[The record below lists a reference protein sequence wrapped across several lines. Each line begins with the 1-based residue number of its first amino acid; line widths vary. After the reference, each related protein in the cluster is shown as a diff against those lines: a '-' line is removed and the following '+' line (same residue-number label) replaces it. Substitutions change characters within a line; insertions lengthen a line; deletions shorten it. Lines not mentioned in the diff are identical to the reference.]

1 MIKKFFITM
10 FFGCVFFMTACDKN
24 NGDGPNPPASDDD
37 ITDITFN
44 MTEDTVTSPI
54 EGGDL
59 SLGYSLSSRPEE
71 GQFVVT
77 MLSGESWVSYVADNP
92 ESNSLTVNVE
102 SNDGEPREGI
112 LAIRFDYNGGSLL
125 DSVTISQEGKDY
137 DVFIDAKDLD
147 GEYYTGEKDYYI
159 WVSTLG
165 MWETGSEGL
174 NIDLYAEGEPEVE
187 DYLWNGTPYKRV
199 ISIPEGTYTFD
210 PSSHAPGTFSNRS
223 FYGVASGYY
232 YIPQYYITE
241 GTVEVKHLEGG
252 VTQFDARVLCTD
264 GKWYRLSYTGDFTGL
279 AYVNE

>member
-1 MIKKFFITM
+1 M
-10 FFGCVFFMTACDKN
+10 FFGCVIFMTACDKN
-24 NGDGPNPPASDDD
+24 NGDGPNPPAPDD
-37 ITDITFN
+37 DITFN

-102 SNDGEPREGI
+102 RNDGEPREGI

-125 DSVTISQEGKDY
+125 DSVTISQDGRDY
-137 DVFIDAKDLD
+137 DVFIEAKDLD
-147 GEYYTGEKDYYI
+147 GEYYTGDKDYYI

-165 MWETGSEGL
+165 MWEDGSEGL

-187 DYLWNGTPYKRV
+187 DYLWNGQPYKRV

-232 YIPQYYITE
+232 YIPQYYVTE
-241 GTVEVKHLEGG
+241 GTVWVKHLEGG

>member
-174 NIDLYAEGEPEVE
+174 NIDLFAEGEPEVE
-187 DYLWNGTPYKRV
+187 DYLWNGQPYKRV

-232 YIPQYYITE
+232 YIPQYYVTE
-241 GTVEVKHLEGG
+241 GTVWVKHLEGG

>member
-1 MIKKFFITM
+1 M
-10 FFGCVFFMTACDKN
+10 FFGCVIFMTACDKN

-174 NIDLYAEGEPEVE
+174 NIDLFAEGEPELE

-232 YIPQYYITE
+232 YIPQYYVTE
-241 GTVEVKHLEGG
+241 GTVWVKHLEGG

>member
-1 MIKKFFITM
+1 MIKKFLIPCFLGC
-10 FFGCVFFMTACDKN
+10 FFFVAACDKN
-24 NGDGPNPPASDDD
+24 NGSDPNPPVPDE
-37 ITDITFN
+37 ITFN
-44 MTEDTVTSPI
+44 MTKDSVSAPLD
-54 EGGDL
+54 GGDL
-59 SLGYSLSSRPEE
+59 SLGYFLSSRPEE

-77 MLSGESWVSYVADNP
+77 MLSGESWVSYVADDP
-92 ESNSLTVNVE
+92 ESNTITVNVE
-102 SNDGEPREGI
+102 RNDGEPREGI

-125 DSVTISQEGKDY
+125 DSVTISQDGRDY
-137 DVFIDAKDLD
+137 DVFIEAKDLD
-147 GEYYTGEKDYYI
+147 GEYYTGDKDYYI

-165 MWETGSEGL
+165 MWEDGSEGL
-174 NIDLYAEGEPEVE
+174 NIDLFAEGEPELE

-232 YIPQYYITE
+232 YIPQYYVTE
-241 GTVEVKHLEGG
+241 GTVWVKHLEGG

>member
-10 FFGCVFFMTACDKN
+10 FFGCVIFMTACDKN

-37 ITDITFN
+37 ITDVTFN

-125 DSVTISQEGKDY
+125 DSVTISQEGRDY
-137 DVFIDAKDLD
+137 DVFIEAKDLD

-165 MWETGSEGL
+165 MWEDGSEGL
-174 NIDLYAEGEPEVE
+174 NIDLFAEGEPEVE
-187 DYLWNGTPYKRV
+187 DYLWNGQPYKRV

-241 GTVEVKHLEGG
+241 GTVWVKHLEGG

>member
-1 MIKKFFITM
+1 M
-10 FFGCVFFMTACDKN
+10 FFGCVIFMTACDKN
-24 NGDGPNPPASDDD
+24 NGDDPNPPAPDDG
-37 ITDITFN
+37 ITFN

-112 LAIRFDYNGGSLL
+112 LSIRFDYNGGSLL

-165 MWETGSEGL
+165 MWEDGSEGL
-174 NIDLYAEGEPEVE
+174 NIDLFAEGEPEVE
-187 DYLWNGTPYKRV
+187 DYLWNGQPYKRV

>member
-165 MWETGSEGL
+165 MWEDGSEGL
-174 NIDLYAEGEPEVE
+174 NIDLFAEGEPEVE
-187 DYLWNGTPYKRV
+187 DYLWNGQPYKRV

-232 YIPQYYITE
+232 YIPQYYVTE
-241 GTVEVKHLEGG
+241 GTVWVKHLEGG

>member
-1 MIKKFFITM
+1 M
-10 FFGCVFFMTACDKN
+10 FFGCVIFMTACDKN
-24 NGDGPNPPASDDD
+24 NGDDPNPPAPDDG
-37 ITDITFN
+37 ITFN

-165 MWETGSEGL
+165 MWEDGSEGL
-174 NIDLYAEGEPEVE
+174 NIDLFAEGEPEVE
-187 DYLWNGTPYKRV
+187 DYLWNGQPYKRV

-241 GTVEVKHLEGG
+241 GTVWVKHLEGG

>member
-1 MIKKFFITM
+1 M
-10 FFGCVFFMTACDKN
+10 FFGCVIFMTACDKN
-24 NGDGPNPPASDDD
+24 NGDGPNPPASDD
-37 ITDITFN
+37 DITFN

-125 DSVTISQEGKDY
+125 DSVTISQDGRDY
-137 DVFIDAKDLD
+137 DVFIEAKDLD

-165 MWETGSEGL
+165 MWEDGSEGL
-174 NIDLYAEGEPEVE
+174 NIDLFAEGEPEVE
-187 DYLWNGTPYKRV
+187 DYLWNGQPYKRV

-232 YIPQYYITE
+232 YIPQYYVTVPSSMRVFCVRMASGTAFHIRATLQASPMLMSKRIT
-241 GTVEVKHLEGG
+241 
-252 VTQFDARVLCTD
+252 
-264 GKWYRLSYTGDFTGL
+264 
-279 AYVNE
+279 N

>member
-1 MIKKFFITM
+1 M
-10 FFGCVFFMTACDKN
+10 FFGCVIFMTACDKN

-125 DSVTISQEGKDY
+125 DSVTIS
-137 DVFIDAKDLD
+137 
-147 GEYYTGEKDYYI
+147 
-159 WVSTLG
+159 
-165 MWETGSEGL
+165 GSEGL
-174 NIDLYAEGEPEVE
+174 NIDLFAEGEPELE

-232 YIPQYYITE
+232 YIPQYYVTE
-241 GTVEVKHLEGG
+241 GTVWVKHLEGG

>member
-1 MIKKFFITM
+1 M
-10 FFGCVFFMTACDKN
+10 FFGCVIFMTACDKN

-174 NIDLYAEGEPEVE
+174 NIDLYAEGEPELE

-241 GTVEVKHLEGG
+241 GTVWVKHLEGG

>member
-1 MIKKFFITM
+1 M
-10 FFGCVFFMTACDKN
+10 FFGCVIFMTACDKN
-24 NGDGPNPPASDDD
+24 NGDGPNPPAPDD
-37 ITDITFN
+37 DITFN

-137 DVFIDAKDLD
+137 DVFIEAKDLD
-147 GEYYTGEKDYYI
+147 GEYYTGDKDYYI

-165 MWETGSEGL
+165 MWEDGSEGL
-174 NIDLYAEGEPEVE
+174 NIDLFAEGEPELE

>member
-1 MIKKFFITM
+1 M
-10 FFGCVFFMTACDKN
+10 FFGCVIFMTACDKN

-44 MTEDTVTSPI
+44 MTEHTVTSPI

-147 GEYYTGEKDYYI
+147 GEYYTGDKDYYI

-165 MWETGSEGL
+165 MWEDGSEGL
-174 NIDLYAEGEPEVE
+174 NIDLFAEGEPELE

-232 YIPQYYITE
+232 YIPQYYVTE
-241 GTVEVKHLEGG
+241 GTVWVKHLEGG

>member
-1 MIKKFFITM
+1 M
-10 FFGCVFFMTACDKN
+10 FFGCVIFMTACDKN

-174 NIDLYAEGEPEVE
+174 NIDLFAEGEPELE
-187 DYLWNGTPYKRV
+187 DYHILQPFFLRSGFRLLLH
-199 ISIPEGTYTFD
+199 
-210 PSSHAPGTFSNRS
+210 PS
-223 FYGVASGYY
+223 
-232 YIPQYYITE
+232 
-241 GTVEVKHLEGG
+241 
-252 VTQFDARVLCTD
+252 VLCYGRYCLGETS
-264 GKWYRLSYTGDFTGL
+264 GRRGYPVRCACSVYGWQVVPPFIYGRLYRPRLC
-279 AYVNE
+279 